1 MADKVDF
8 SKGIKIIISPT
19 ENGYACGIINE
30 PNEPTDFKNDG
41 LYLCHVIAQGMI
53 KFSMENPQE
62 TFDMGVDQIKTTQP
76 RDNGGI
82 TRFPEHNNVVDLM
95 SLLLTKKKDL
105 N

>member
-1 MADKVDF
+1 MVDKVDF

-30 PNEPTDFKNDG
+30 PTDLKNDG
-41 LYLCHVIAQGMI
+41 LYFCHVIAQGMI

-62 TFDMGVDQIKTTQP
+62 TFDMGVDQIKTTHP
-76 RDNGGI
+76 KDNGEI
-82 TRFPEHNNVVDLM
+82 SRFPEHNNVVDLM
-95 SLLLTKKKDL
+95 SFLFKKNKDL